1 MFIIMC
7 RVSGGITGTREGPL
21 KNEGRI
27 RRFADKDEAQEL
39 ADELSDR
46 YNGNPHR
53 HADFKYWVVADPDYD
68 PSPWCSYGHRTEA
81 DCDCGPI
88 ADND

>member
-1 MFIIMC
+1 MFIVMC

-21 KNEGRI
+21 KANGNVVKFDDYEDAENI
-27 RRFADKDEAQEL
+27 AT
-39 ADELSDR
+39 ELSDR
-46 YNGNPHR
+46 YNDNPNR
-53 HADFKYWVVADPDYD
+53 QADFKYWVVADPDYD
-68 PSPWCSYGHRTEA
+68 GSPWCSYGHRTEA

>member
-1 MFIIMC
+1 MRFIVMC

-21 KNEGRI
+21 KNEGSI
-27 RRFADKDEAQEL
+27 VHFADKDEAQSQ

-53 HADFKYWVVADPDYD
+53 HADFRYWVEEVP
-68 PSPWCSYGHRTEA
+68 
-81 DCDCGPI
+81 
-88 ADND
+88 